1 MKSIKKNNSKKNK
14 LKNTIKNKNKIIIHQ
29 IFGLLGDIKMNDL
42 FNKSSE
48 KFQKF
53 CKKNNYK
60 YMLWTP
66 KMCDKLIKEYPNY
79 KKMYY
84 SVKYSIMKVDII
96 RFIILHKYGG
106 LYADL
111 DIYPNIDKL
120 KQHKFIVSEQNDKRK
135 LIEME
140 VLQSDKNNPL
150 LLNYLDYV
158 KSQIKQKQ
166 KIDIYKQW
174 KMRYV
179 YQTTGPFS
187 LKRFINNKPDIE
199 KYIINVPKN
208 YKNNISLNLKGNE
221 DFISMPSCSYKDK
234 M

>member
-1 MKSIKKNNSKKNK
+1 M
-14 LKNTIKNKNKIIIHQ
+14 IIHQ
-29 IFGLLGDIKMNDL
+29 IFGLLGDIEMNDL
-42 FNKSSE
+42 FKKSSE
-48 KFQKF
+48 KFQDF
-53 CKKNNYK
+53 CKKNKYK

-66 KMCDKLIKEYPNY
+66 NMCDELITEYPNY
-79 KKMYY
+79 TRMYY

-120 KQHKFIVSEQNDKRK
+120 KQHKIIVSEQNDKRK

-150 LLNYLDYV
+150 LLNFLDYV
-158 KSQIKQKQ
+158 ESQKE
-166 KIDIYKQW
+166 KIDSYKQW

-187 LKRFINNKPDIE
+187 LQRFIKKKPDIE

-221 DFISMPSCSYKDK
+221 DFISFPSCSYKDK